1 MCRQGHHCCKWNSQ
15 LLPLLHRYDKFS
27 YDITGALAKAGR
39 SGVHELIVRVFDP
52 TEFAHIP
59 LGKQRL
65 HAPGTNTIFYTG
77 SSGIWQTVWLEPVR
91 ATAIIWQTNA
101 MHLEPSCTATPAA
114 LLLLLVLR
122 RLCHSSV

>member
-1 MCRQGHHCCKWNSQ
+1 MIY
-15 LLPLLHRYDKFS
+15 RYDKFS

-39 SGVHELIVRVFDP
+39 AGAHELIVRVFDP

-91 ATAIIWQTNA
+91 AG
-101 MHLEPSCTATPAA
+101 CTPAPPG
-114 LLLLLVLR
+114 
-122 RLCHSSV
+122 CHAPSAFVHYHSGILFSGTICHGSV

>member
-1 MCRQGHHCCKWNSQ
+1 MIY
-15 LLPLLHRYDKFS
+15 RYDKFS

-39 SGVHELIVRVFDP
+39 AGAHELIVRVFDP

-91 ATAIIWQTNA
+91 AG
-101 MHLEPSCTATPAA
+101 CTPRPTWMPCTLSLRA
-114 LLLLLVLR
+114 LPLWHLVLR
-122 RLCHSSV
+122 HDLPRVSVRLAGPA